1 MLWNRERTQKKSK
14 KFFNTDGFHA
24 VHIHLNI
31 IVLSPLTWNIITSKD
46 FFWGLCYHN
55 HVRKPSIYSQ
65 QRSSFKRSKR
75 RGQAWANSSAL
86 RGGVAVHVPCG
97 WDHITCRCGSVDS
110 RRKTE
115 WLMRN
120 LQQGRLFSLPQTL
133 YRLSSIPVDTTELC
147 FPMDALIK
155 PSTLGGRSKETLD
168 GRQCCFYTR
177 LTKVCGKSWQTPW
190 QLIAWK
196 RSQCTYV
203 QSVQATA
210 EEWLIR
216 CAFQLF
222 TTTPVDLLCHR
233 SNTQTILAGG

>member
-1 MLWNRERTQKKSK
+1 M
-14 KFFNTDGFHA
+14 
-24 VHIHLNI
+24 HIHLNI

-46 FFWGLCYHN
+46 IFWGLCYHN

-75 RGQAWANSSAL
+75 RGQAWANLSAWGEGL
-86 RGGVAVHVPCG
+86 LFMFPVGE
-97 WDHITCRCGSVDS
+97 ITSPVESVVS

-120 LQQGRLFSLPQTL
+120 LQQGRLFSLLQTL
-133 YRLSSIPVDTTELC
+133 YHLSSINFLSLHPRWHDG
-147 FPMDALIK
+147 
-155 PSTLGGRSKETLD
+155 TLFSHGRSYQAFYFGRTFKGNLGWPSMLFFNKINKSGWEKLADSLTAHRLETQSVHVRAKSSLAV
-168 GRQCCFYTR
+168 GRIWS
-177 LTKVCGKSWQTPW
+177 G
-190 QLIAWK
+190 
-196 RSQCTYV
+196 
-203 QSVQATA
+203 VQATA

-222 TTTPVDLLCHR
+222 TTRPVDLLCHR